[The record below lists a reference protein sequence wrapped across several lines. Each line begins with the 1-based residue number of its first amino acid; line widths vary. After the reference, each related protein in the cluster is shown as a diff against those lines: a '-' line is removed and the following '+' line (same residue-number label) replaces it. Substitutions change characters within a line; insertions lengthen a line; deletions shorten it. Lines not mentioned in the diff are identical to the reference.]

1 MVTSIVALQI
11 PGLIGGALI
20 TETVFAWPGLG
31 QLLVQSITN
40 RDMCVVQVCIF
51 FIALIT
57 LVANLIADIVYCLID
72 PRIKY

>member
-1 MVTSIVALQI
+1 MVTIIALEI

-31 QLLVQSITN
+31 QFLIQAIGN
-40 RDMCVVQVCIF
+40 RDMSVVQVCIF
-51 FIALIT
+51 LIALIT

-72 PRIKY
+72 PRIRYE